1 LEKTE
6 PPQPVEEISPPS
18 ITAVPTSAVIG
29 HNLGDSI
36 REDVE
41 HLIHIAG
48 QLFSAIERQIHA
60 IEVDLTSTE
69 SDIPSINGAIVFKE
83 HLIRSATNLN
93 ASLQEITHHL
103 GVAGSNEQA
112 RGGRA
117 SFGD

>member
-6 PPQPVEEISPPS
+6 PPR
-18 ITAVPTSAVIG
+18 TAFVPLPTTADPTPAVVG
-29 HNLGDSI
+29 HTLAETI

-48 QLFSAIERQIHA
+48 QLFSAIERQIRA
-60 IEVDLTSTE
+60 IEVDLTSTQ
-69 SDIPSINGAIVFKE
+69 SASSMTGAVVLKE

-93 ASLQEITHHL
+93 TALQEITYHL
-103 GVAGSNEQA
+103 GETNEQS

>member
-1 LEKTE
+1 
-6 PPQPVEEISPPS
+6 VV
-18 ITAVPTSAVIG
+18 A
-29 HNLGDSI
+29 HNLGESV

-60 IEVDLTSTE
+60 IEVDLTSTH
-69 SDIPSINGAIVFKE
+69 SDVPSMNSALVFKE

-93 ASLQEITHHL
+93 ASLQEIAHHL
-103 GVAGSNEQA
+103 GDRAGSNEQT